1 MLHALQLIRRNEEIR
16 FNYNPSLKDTLAIK
30 SVRQKLCQQN
40 WNFACRCVLCGRY
53 ATVSDAMDTK
63 RSRAWRDWMVLRK
76 LKWPS
81 EDEALELA

>member
-1 MLHALQLIRRNEEIR
+1 
-16 FNYNPSLKDTLAIK
+16 
-30 SVRQKLCQQN
+30 
-40 WNFACRCVLCGRY
+40 
-53 ATVSDAMDTK
+53 MDTK